1 MKKITAILLSL
12 CMCVSIL
19 SGCTIGASNATETE
33 SAAPQEAAGGETET
47 VESSS
52 SVRTYDFVFIVKSM
66 QFSFMLSM
74 IDGAEA
80 AAALVPNINIKCIG
94 PETPYSVE
102 EQIQLVEQAI
112 TDEADAILIT
122 PADSTGIIPAIE
134 KANAAGIPI
143 ATPNTKAYGGE
154 VLTWIG
160 VDNYTVGY
168 ELGTALCE
176 ALNGEGKV
184 VLIEGTAGNSTST
197 ERVDGY
203 LDAFANFPGIELLD
217 SQPADFNREKGMTV
231 MENFLQRY
239 PEIDGVGS
247 INKDMTMGAIEAC
260 KAVGRNEEMV
270 HVTFDV
276 DNDCLDAID
285 AGDILITGAQEEKS
299 QIANAIYACVLACN
313 GYKVAPEQYIPMT
326 LVTKDNTDLYR

>member
-1 MKKITAILLSL
+1 MKKRITALFMAVLMCLS
-12 CMCVSIL
+12 MGTMSY
-19 SGCTIGASNATETE
+19 AEATE
-33 SAAPQEAAGGETET
+33 AP
-47 VESSS
+47 
-52 SVRTYDFVFIVKSM
+52 RTYNFVFIVKSM

-80 AAALVPNINIKCIG
+80 AAKLVDNINITCEG

-112 TDEADAILIT
+112 TNNVDAIMIT
-122 PADSTGIIPAIE
+122 PADSTGIVPAIE
-134 KANAAGIPI
+134 AANEAGIPI
-143 ATPNTKAYGGE
+143 ATPNTKAYGGD
-154 VLTWIG
+154 VLTWVG

-168 ELGTALCE
+168 QLGKALCD
-176 ALNGEGKV
+176 ALDGKGDV

-203 LDAFANFPGIELLD
+203 KDAFAEYPDINLLD

-239 PEIDGVGS
+239 DHIDGVAS
-247 INKDMTMGAIEAC
+247 VNKDMTMGALEAI
-260 KAVGRNEEMV
+260 KDADREDEMIQ
-270 HVTFDV
+270 VTFDV

-285 AGDILITGAQEEKS
+285 AGEILITGAQEEKS
-299 QIANAIYACVLACN
+299 QIANCIYACLLACN
-313 GYKVAPEQYIPMT
+313 GYKVAPEQVIPMT
-326 LVTKDNTDLYR
+326 LVTKDNTSLYR

>member
-1 MKKITAILLSL
+1 MKKLFALVLAASL
-12 CMCVSIL
+12 CLGMF
-19 SGCTIGASNATETE
+19 SGCGASAGGGDKSDTE
-33 SAAPQEAAGGETET
+33 S
-47 VESSS
+47 
-52 SVRTYDFVFIVKSM
+52 YDFVFIVKSM

-74 IDGAEA
+74 IDGAKA
-80 AAALVPNINIKCIG
+80 AAELVPNINIKCVG

-112 TDEADAILIT
+112 TDGADAILIT
-122 PADSTGIIPAIE
+122 PADSKGIVPAIE
-134 KANAAGIPI
+134 KANKAGIPI
-143 ATPNTKAYGGE
+143 ATPNTKAYGGD

-168 ELGTALCE
+168 QLGKALCDSLKG
-176 ALNGEGKV
+176 AGNV

-203 LDAFANFPGIELLD
+203 KAAIKEYPGITLLD

-239 PEIDGVGS
+239 DKIDGVGS

-260 KAVGRNEEMV
+260 KAVGRMDQMV

-276 DNDCLDAID
+276 DADCLDAID

-299 QIANAIYACVLACN
+299 QVANAIYACMLAIN
-313 GYKVAPEQYIPMT
+313 GYKVAPQQYIPMT
-326 LVTKDNTDLYR
+326 LVTKDNTNDYR

>member
-1 MKKITAILLSL
+1 MKKLLSL
-12 CMCVSIL
+12 VLALVLCL
-19 SGCTIGASNATETE
+19 SMITVGVA
-33 SAAPQEAAGGETET
+33 EAK
-47 VESSS
+47 
-52 SVRTYDFVFIVKSM
+52 TYEFVFIVKSM

-80 AAALVPNINIKCIG
+80 AAALVPNINIACIG
-94 PETPYSVE
+94 PETPYSVT
-102 EQIQLVEQAI
+102 EQIELVEQAI
-112 TDEADAILIT
+112 TNGVDAICIT

-134 KANAAGIPI
+134 AANAAGIPI

-168 ELGTALCE
+168 ELGIALCE
-176 ALNGEGKV
+176 ALEGKGKV

-203 LDAFANFPGIELLD
+203 LDAFALYPEIELLD

-231 MENFLQRY
+231 MENFLERY
-239 PEIDGVGS
+239 DEIDGVAS
-247 INKDMTMGAIEAC
+247 VNKDMTMGAIEAV
-260 KAVGRNEEMV
+260 KNADRMEEMIQ
-270 HVTFDV
+270 VTFDV

-285 AGDILITGAQEEKS
+285 AGEILITGAQEEKS
-299 QIANAIYACVLACN
+299 QIANAIYACLLACN
-313 GYKVAPEQYIPMT
+313 GFKVAPEQYIPMT
-326 LVTKDNTDLYR
+326 LVTKDNTSVYR

>member
-1 MKKITAILLSL
+1 MKKLMSLLLAVILLSS
-12 CMCVSIL
+12 VA
-19 SGCTIGASNATETE
+19 SGYYASAE
-33 SAAPQEAAGGETET
+33 SAAVKE
-47 VESSS
+47 
-52 SVRTYDFVFIVKSM
+52 YNFVFIVKSM

-74 IDGAEA
+74 IDGAEK
-80 AAALVPNINIKCIG
+80 AAALVSNIHMKNIG

-112 TDEADAILIT
+112 TSGADAVIIT

-134 KANAAGIPI
+134 KCNAAGIPV

-160 VDNYTVGY
+160 VDNYQVGY
-168 ELGTALCE
+168 QLGKALSEELKGQ
-176 ALNGEGKV
+176 GKV
-184 VLIEGTAGNSTST
+184 VLIEGTSGNSTST

-203 LDAFANFPGIELLD
+203 KAAFAEYPEIELLD

-239 PEIDGVGS
+239 PQIDGVAS
-247 INKDMTMGAIEAC
+247 VNKDMTMGALEAC
-260 KAVGRNEEMV
+260 KFAGRLEEMV

-285 AGDILITGAQEEKS
+285 AGEILITGAQEEKS
-299 QIANAIYACVLACN
+299 QVANAIYACLLALN
-313 GYKVAPEQYIPMT
+313 GFKVAPEQYIPMT
-326 LVTKDNTDLYR
+326 LVSKENTSQYR

>member
-1 MKKITAILLSL
+1 MKKLVSLLLALPLCLTMMTAG
-12 CMCVSIL
+12 V
-19 SGCTIGASNATETE
+19 AEE
-33 SAAPQEAAGGETET
+33 AP
-47 VESSS
+47 
-52 SVRTYDFVFIVKSM
+52 RTYEFVFIVKSM

-80 AAALVPNINIKCIG
+80 AAKLVDNINISCIG
-94 PETPYSVE
+94 PETPYSVS
-102 EQIQLVEQAI
+102 EQIELVEQAI
-112 TDEADAILIT
+112 TNNVDAIMIT

-134 KANAAGIPI
+134 AANKAGIPI

-168 ELGTALCE
+168 ELGKALCE
-176 ALNGEGKV
+176 ALGGKGNV

-203 LDAFANFPGIELLD
+203 LDAFAEYPEIVLLD

-231 MENFLQRY
+231 MENFLERY
-239 PEIDGVGS
+239 DQIDGVAS
-247 INKDMTMGAIEAC
+247 VNKDMTMGALEAV
-260 KAVGRNEEMV
+260 KSADRMEEMIQ
-270 HVTFDV
+270 VTFDV
-276 DNDCLDAID
+276 DNDCLDAIE
-285 AGDILITGAQEEKS
+285 AGEILITGAQEEKS
-299 QIANAIYACVLACN
+299 QIANAIYACLLACN

-326 LVTKDNTDLYR
+326 LVTKDNVDLYR